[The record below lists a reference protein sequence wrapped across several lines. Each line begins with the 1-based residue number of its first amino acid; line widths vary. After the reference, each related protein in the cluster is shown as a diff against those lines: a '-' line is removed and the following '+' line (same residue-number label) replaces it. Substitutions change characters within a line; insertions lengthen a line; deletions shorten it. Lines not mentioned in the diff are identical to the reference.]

1 MHAEGIY
8 ARAAQRACSCKL
20 GKLISDRNK
29 RNTKDKNKLHKLD
42 LYSKMLLKKRSKI
55 EHVNNILKKNKTI
68 NTRYEKY
75 SINYMDKMIISNII
89 NY

>member
-1 MHAEGIY
+1 MIKIKEI
-8 ARAAQRACSCKL
+8 Q
-20 GKLISDRNK
+20 
-29 RNTKDKNKLHKLD
+29 KDINKLHKLKLN

-55 EHVNNILKKNKTI
+55 EHTNNILKKNKTI
-68 NTRYEKY
+68 NIRYEKY